1 LRLRLAF
8 CAGAGKLGVSIRQDQ
23 TDKGELIDIEKRSI
37 AMLTATERQTLRSR
51 LEKYEGKV
59 SHMYLDS
66 NGYVTVG
73 VGHLVNSV
81 AEAQKLAFQTEK
93 SMPASAAEIKS
104 DYESVKKQSSN
115 RLASFYKEYTKLVL
129 PDAEIDKL
137 TNQHIDSFEKEL
149 KLIYSG
155 YDSLPSEV
163 KMALLDLI
171 FNVGMTRLKNNWPT
185 FNAAINAKDW
195 QKAADNSSRTPP
207 ISAERNNYVK
217 DLLEKAAKATQA
229 KTS

>member
-1 LRLRLAF
+1 
-8 CAGAGKLGVSIRQDQ
+8 
-23 TDKGELIDIEKRSI
+23 
-37 AMLTATERQTLRSR
+37 MLTATEKQTLRIK

-73 VGHLVNSV
+73 IGHLLNNV
-81 AEAQKLAFQTEK
+81 AEAQKLAFRTEK
-93 SMPASAAEIKS
+93 SMPSSAEEIKS
-104 DYESVKKQSSN
+104 DYESVKKQPSN
-115 RLASFYKEYTKLVL
+115 RLASFYKEHTKLVL
-129 PDAEIDKL
+129 PDTEIDKL

-155 YDSLPSEV
+155 FDTFPSDV

-185 FNAAINAKDW
+185 FNAAIKANDW
-195 QKAADNSSRTPP
+195 QKAADNSNRTPP

-217 DLLEKAAKATQA
+217 DLLEKAAKAAKAAQA